1 MITDILNITS
11 AQGPYGSPI
20 FSIIIYSDHGFLKGA
35 GFGIEA
41 SIIAIIGYILDC
53 GFVLIPKK
61 K

>member
-1 MITDILNITS
+1 MEVRFSVIITS
-11 AQGPYGSPI
+11 
-20 FSIIIYSDHGFLKGA
+20 DNVFLTGA

-41 SIIAIIGYILDC
+41 SIIAIIGYILVC